1 MNTKDAH
8 VAGHKQ
14 LHVLIYEDNDELR
27 EVLVQLVNESLDLSC
42 CGAFADTRDLENQL
56 TSSKPDA
63 VIMDI
68 DLPFRN
74 GIETTRLLKSIRPEL
89 PVLILTVFEDD
100 SKIFNAICA
109 GAGGYLL
116 KNSMPERI
124 LDAIIELCKGGAPMS
139 PMVAR
144 KVLET
149 FKIAPPISDKA
160 YDLSVRELEI
170 LQLLTQGLSYKSIAS
185 KCFISIDT
193 VKFHAKNIYEKLQV
207 HSKSEAVVVALKNKL
222 V

>member
-1 MNTKDAH
+1 MDSLATHN
-8 VAGHKQ
+8 Q
-14 LHVLIYEDNDELR
+14 PMRVLIYEDNDELR
-27 EVLVQLVNESLDLSC
+27 EVLMQLVNESLELSC
-42 CGAFADTRDLENQL
+42 CGAFADSRELDNQL
-56 TSSKPDA
+56 STSKPDA

-74 GIETTRLLKSIRPEL
+74 GIETTRIIKETHPGL

-100 SKIFNAICA
+100 VKIFNAICA
-109 GAGGYLL
+109 GADGYLL
-116 KNSMPERI
+116 KNSRPERI
-124 LDAIIELCKGGAPMS
+124 LDSLLELKRGGAPMS

-149 FKIAPPISDKA
+149 FKIAPPVSDKT
-160 YDLSVRELEI
+160 YDLSSRELEI
-170 LQLLTQGLSYKSIAS
+170 LQLLTQGMNYKTIAA
-185 KCFISIDT
+185 KCFISLDT

-207 HSKSEAVVVALKNKL
+207 HSKSEAVIVALKNKI